1 MSWMSGFFLII
12 GFIGGII
19 TAVAGGAQFL
29 IFPMLNIVGGL
40 PARVANGTS
49 SMSVWLS
56 PLVSALLLGKND
68 SLRRRTIITLVILS
82 IAGSCLGVI
91 IVTNLS
97 DAQFSRLVPFLLLVA
112 ASALTWGQKIRAY
125 FNKPILPA
133 DSRWLYAIQ
142 FVLALY
148 AGVYGGG
155 VAIMM
160 LAVYGFFSFK
170 SVQASQQLKNVLA
183 GVMNCATALSFAYA
197 GLVSWHFAIPL
208 MAGNIAGGIVGAH
221 LIKSLN
227 PAAIKM
233 AVIVFAWLIT
243 VYYFTKLFI

>member
-1 MSWMSGFFLII
+1 MQILFLLVGFV
-12 GFIGGII
+12 GGII
-19 TAVAGGAQFL
+19 TTVAGGAQFL

-56 PLVSALLLGKND
+56 PLVSALLLGKSD
-68 SLRRRTIITLVILS
+68 SHKRKTINILVIIS
-82 IAGSCLGVI
+82 VVGSCLGVV

-97 DAQFSRLVPFLLLVA
+97 DAQFKQLVPFLLLLA
-112 ASALTWGQKIRAY
+112 AIALTWGQKIRAY

-133 DSRWLYAIQ
+133 DSKWLYVAQ
-142 FVLALY
+142 FVLAIY

-160 LAVYGFFSFK
+160 LAVYGFFAFK
-170 SVQASQQLKNVLA
+170 SVKASQQLKNLLA
-183 GVMNCATALSFAYA
+183 GVMNCATALSFACT
-197 GLVSWHFAIPL
+197 GLVSWHFALPL
-208 MAGNIAGGIVGAH
+208 MAGNLVGGVVGAH

-227 PAAIKM
+227 PAAIR
-233 AVIVFAWLIT
+233 AIVIVFAWFIT
-243 VYYFTKLFI
+243 MYYFARLLF